1 MRYRIKELR
10 EAAGMSQ
17 EELAKAAGVSRAILS
32 RIESAEDSV
41 TTTTKTLQKI
51 AEVLGVKVSALFF
64 EEAV

>member
-17 EELAKAAGVSRAILS
+17 EELAKEAGVSRAILS
-32 RIESAEDSV
+32 RIECAEDGV

-51 AEVLGVKVSALFF
+51 ADVLGVKVSALFF
-64 EEAV
+64 EDDV